1 MDFLIVLVSWTLWL
15 ERNARTFNGK
25 NSTAAELITRVLE
38 QIEEWISA
46 KFLTLARLGH
56 SLHGRTS
63 ITAVI

>member
-1 MDFLIVLVSWTLWL
+1 MVGEECKDFQWQKQHSCRANNTL
-15 ERNARTFNGK
+15 
-25 NSTAAELITRVLE
+25 TRVLE